1 MLHKLLANPYRLT
14 AFTLFALLSPTLCF
28 SQAAQRPN
36 SAELLPETTVVYVQ
50 VDNIRELTEKLQET
64 NFGKM
69 MVDENIAPFLGDLY
83 QTAQDAYTEIEDN
96 VGLSLDEMQSIPAGE
111 FCFAIIAP
119 KRKTPAYVL
128 ILSLIHI

>member
-69 MVDENIAPFLGDLY
+69 MVDENIAPVS
-83 QTAQDAYTEIEDN
+83 YTH
-96 VGLSLDEMQSIPAGE
+96 LTLPT
-111 FCFAIIAP
+111 
-119 KRKTPAYVL
+119 KRIV
-128 ILSLIHI
+128 